1 MTIDLVVTETRL
13 RACTRE
19 ICWDGPPTIAPTSA
33 GTGLMAGV
41 PPSLGASLVA
51 FADSDRI
58 AFAHRATGDTR
69 ERAGSDGYCLPTVVH
84 AWAVLLRHALTSLRP
99 TGPLLSGPQPS
110 APQLSGRF
118 QKGLLPGNPLRVR
131 PVSPQRITAACP
143 TAWGARPLAALRAA
157 AGRCGATIEFDTLA
171 VRAATAEPATGY
183 EQRVLVLEFGS
194 TSTTATVVARTPNSA
209 RIERC
214 EYEPLSGA
222 TESFQRGA
230 TESFQRGATESF
242 QRTAADRLAALLER
256 AVDDCPPTRTIVLG
270 DRAAVPPRTLRALLT
285 TGRRPTD
292 IRWLEDSR
300 LSRDPGA

>member
-1 MTIDLVVTETRL
+1 M

-19 ICWDGPPTIAPTSA
+19 ICWDGPPTVAPASA
-33 GTGLMAGV
+33 GTGLTAGV

-58 AFAHRATGDTR
+58 AFAHRAAADTMG
-69 ERAGSDGYCLPTVVH
+69 RAGSDGYCLPTVVH
-84 AWAVLLRHALTSLRP
+84 AWAVLLRQALTSLRL

-110 APQLSGRF
+110 APQLSG
-118 QKGLLPGNPLRVR
+118 
-131 PVSPQRITAACP
+131 PQRITAACP

-183 EQRVLVLEFGS
+183 EQRVLVIEFDS
-194 TSTTATVVARTPNSA
+194 MSTTATVVARTPYSA

-214 EYEPLSGA
+214 EYEPRGGATESFQRGATESFQRGA

-256 AVDDCPPTRTIVLG
+256 AVGDCPPTRTIVLG
-270 DRAAVPPRTLRALLT
+270 ERQAVPLRTLRALLT